1 MIIEFFALPEK
12 TFLDFYDAF
21 VLDEE
26 ECKGARPPAFFEDLE
41 KTGLDFDE
49 WYHGAP
55 LYERLSPDLPSL
67 SFEQALRLLEGME
80 GKALFL
86 SEPLKRTPLGGLTV
100 KGRTFHDYVAMADP
114 RELSAQILLQ
124 CKHPEAVCDELIL
137 PPDLYVFDPCFERL
151 LVIVGSAPSPSGNG
165 APLCKAI
172 GFEGLC

>member
-1 MIIEFFALPEK
+1 MNLKAHC
-12 TFLDFYDAF
+12 F
-21 VLDEE
+21 VTMEDEE
-26 ECKGARPPAFFEDLE
+26 ECKGARPPGFFEDLE
-41 KTGLDFDE
+41 KMGLGFDE
-49 WYHGAP
+49 WYHSAP

-124 CKHPEAVCDELIL
+124 CKHPEAESGEEIIL
-137 PPDLYVFDPCFERL
+137 PEDLYVFDPYFERL
-151 LVIVGSAPSPSGNG
+151 LVFTHQATPAPDGTRHR
-165 APLCKAI
+165 LCLAA
-172 GFEGLC
+172 GFEGV